1 MYSSVYK
8 INIEDKAVFKSLF
21 NDFFVTLCL
30 FAERYVE
37 EPEMAAD
44 IVDESFVN
52 LWQIRKNFNYL
63 HQVKSFL
70 YVSVRNLALNEIK
83 HKRVE
88 EAYRDWAGEGFR
100 LWREE
105 VIEEESYRLLMQAIQ
120 KLPAQC
126 RRVIM
131 LAMEGKANK
140 EIAEELGIS
149 DGTVHSL
156 KKTAYRR
163 LREELKHYFYL
174 IIFLMHIVQKKNCKK
189 NYF

>member
-37 EPEMAAD
+37 ELEMAAD
-44 IVDESFVN
+44 IVQESFVK
-52 LWQIRKNFNYL
+52 LWQNRKNFNYL

-100 LWREE
+100 LWGEE

-140 EIAEELGIS
+140 EIAEELGVS

-163 LREELKHYFYL
+163 LREDLKHYFYL
-174 IIFLMHIVQKKNCKK
+174 FILLMHSVQ
-189 NYF
+189 